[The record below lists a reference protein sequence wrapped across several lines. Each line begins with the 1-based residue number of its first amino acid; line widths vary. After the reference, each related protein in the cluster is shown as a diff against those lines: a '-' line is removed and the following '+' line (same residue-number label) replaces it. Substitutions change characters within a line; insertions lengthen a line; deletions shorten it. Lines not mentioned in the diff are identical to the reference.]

1 MKTNGYFH
9 APARFGNTETPSLQR
24 IEKIDGAHKLSIQS
38 FSVSPVR
45 VAHMKRP
52 ASAQE
57 LTRPNFFCC
66 RHIKIQCLADT
77 KNRAEYSWQNLPVGE
92 NQNRQEKILSEC
104 RTQQL
109 LTQQSA
115 ASAAV
120 HNETGNF
127 DRRTALEV
135 RPEWGVPKAFL
146 LGHTSACCGA

>member
-1 MKTNGYFH
+1 MNTNGYFH
-9 APARFGNTETPSLQR
+9 APVRFGKIETPPFQR

-57 LTRPNFFCC
+57 LTRLNFFCC

-127 DRRTALEV
+127 PDLQ
-135 RPEWGVPKAFL
+135 
-146 LGHTSACCGA
+146 